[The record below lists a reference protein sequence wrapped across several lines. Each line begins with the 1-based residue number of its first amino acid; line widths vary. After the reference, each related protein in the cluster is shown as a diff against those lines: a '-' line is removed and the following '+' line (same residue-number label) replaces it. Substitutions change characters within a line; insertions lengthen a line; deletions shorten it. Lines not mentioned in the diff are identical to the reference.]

1 MQLVNVN
8 VIWFVYC
15 RVNANEVGWL
25 VNRSVA
31 GAVGK
36 HWIGTGKHV
45 YNIENN
51 CQRLGL
57 NCDQLPYKSISNF
70 GDLMACIT
78 NLMKY
83 CFSIRGIEFGL
94 LNMHLIYN
102 GSTAVF
108 FPLFFPSF
116 FSVLWFSINCKHPK
130 KDLVSTSDT
139 YFERP
144 IHTVKILCKAVLKQ
158 KTTSQMVKSFQK
170 LFEIW
175 RILSKAKGILQQRN
189 SLIVCMCVKFC
200 TMKKD
205 WSADGRW
212 FIAFDLP
219 AMVIW
224 PWWWY
229 YLYNKKIV
237 VYLSVLFIPTSSK
250 PNNFNLFIIIVLFLS
265 LIDLQ
270 ICNIKFTLHSYSSTV
285 KILENWF
292 ETVYPRFFK

>member
-1 MQLVNVN
+1 
-8 VIWFVYC
+8 
-15 RVNANEVGWL
+15 
-25 VNRSVA
+25 
-31 GAVGK
+31 
-36 HWIGTGKHV
+36 
-45 YNIENN
+45 
-51 CQRLGL
+51 
-57 NCDQLPYKSISNF
+57 
-70 GDLMACIT
+70 
-78 NLMKY
+78 
-83 CFSIRGIEFGL
+83 
-94 LNMHLIYN
+94 
-102 GSTAVF
+102 
-108 FPLFFPSF
+108 
-116 FSVLWFSINCKHPK
+116 
-130 KDLVSTSDT
+130 
-139 YFERP
+139 
-144 IHTVKILCKAVLKQ
+144 
-158 KTTSQMVKSFQK
+158 
-170 LFEIW
+170 
-175 RILSKAKGILQQRN
+175 
-189 SLIVCMCVKFC
+189 MCVKFC